1 MAKYNVTVKD
11 EFEISDEEIKKTA
24 IYRIGKTIEKYVL
37 NVKTLS
43 TKRVSQRKLGKI
55 LGISRSVMN
64 DLIKKLGINVKEGT
78 ESKSTDEKVML
89 ILELFSGK
97 QIIKLQAYAQE
108 LNTNKV
114 IQKAWKE
121 LEEGEKE
128 KSKSKV
134 KTKAGDKEKQ
144 AQNKAKLD
152 AYLRARHHIANTGVK
167 ENVVLM
173 AKAKA
178 ELNKD
183 AAKYKQ
189 LSQAELDQSPNKAK
203 YELASLILDAINSG
217 KTLEELEGLGQR
229 QNSGKA
235 LSKLELV
242 AKQSPELYEQL
253 IKKLV

>member
-24 IYRIGKTIEKYVL
+24 IYKIAKTIEKYVL

-78 ESKSTDEKVML
+78 ESKSVDEKVML

-134 KTKAGDKEKQ
+134 KTKAEDKEKQ

-152 AYLRARHHIANTGVK
+152 AYLRARHHIANAGVK

-178 ELNKD
+178 ELSKD

-189 LSQAELDQSPNKAK
+189 LSQAELNQSPNKAR

-217 KTLEELEGLGQR
+217 KTLEELEELGQR

-235 LSKLELV
+235 LSKLES
-242 AKQSPELYEQL
+242 AIKQSPELYEQL